1 MVPVVVQVLQSLV
14 VLLLSPLYVGVLA
27 RAEAIVGSKR
37 GPSVLQPYRDL
48 AKLLRKGSAVSDQA
62 SWVFRGAPFVAFA
75 CYLTVSAIVPVITN
89 DPLPLAFLADLIG
102 GAFVLA
108 LAGFVTSLAG
118 LDTASPEGGLGAS
131 RASWIGSMAEPALI
145 LVFFT
150 VGVVSASDNPY
161 LMNHAIA
168 HSPYALVLPTHVLG
182 LVAFFMIV
190 LVENGRIPIDNPA
203 GSIEISMIEEGRVLE
218 YSGRGYAL
226 MKWGSWMKLFLL
238 STILMNVFVIPWGL
252 GTSNDLM
259 SALVAIPVLAGKLAL
274 AGAAIVVLDT
284 SFAKLRFFRIAE
296 FLGAA
301 FLLALVGVAT
311 SYVIGA

>member
-1 MVPVVVQVLQSLV
+1 MSVLVQVLQSLV
-14 VLLLSPLYVGVLA
+14 VLLAAPLYAGVIT
-27 RAEAIVGSKR
+27 RAEAMVTSRR
-37 GPSVLQPYRDL
+37 GPSIFQPYRDL

-75 CYLTVSAIVPVITN
+75 CYLTVSVIVPVIT
-89 DPLPLAFLADLIG
+89 DTPLPLAFLADLIG

-108 LAGFVTSLAG
+108 LASFAISLAG
-118 LDTASPEGGLGAS
+118 LDTASPYGGLGAS

-150 VGVVSASDNPY
+150 VGAVSASDNPY

-168 HSPYALVLPTHVLG
+168 SSPYVLVLPTHLLG

-190 LVENGRIPIDNPA
+190 LVDNGRIPIDNPG
-203 GSIEISMIEEGRVLE
+203 GSTEISMIEEGRVLE
-218 YSGRGYAL
+218 YSGREYAL
-226 MKWGSWMKLFLL
+226 VKWGSWMKLFLM
-238 STILMNVFVIPWGL
+238 SSIFMNVFVLPWGL
-252 GTSNDLM
+252 GTGTDLP
-259 SALVAIPVLAGKLAL
+259 SALLAIPVLAGKLAL
-274 AGAAIVVLDT
+274 CGLAIIVIDT

-296 FLGAA
+296 FLGAS
-301 FLLALVGVAT
+301 FLLALVGIAT